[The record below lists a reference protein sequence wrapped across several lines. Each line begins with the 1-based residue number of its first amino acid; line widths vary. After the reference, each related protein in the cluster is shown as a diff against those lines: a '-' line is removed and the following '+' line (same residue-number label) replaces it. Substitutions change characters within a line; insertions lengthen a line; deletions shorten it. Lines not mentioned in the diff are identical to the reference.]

1 MFSRLNAKSRTWIL
15 LIAWILFTG
24 LGVADTFDLS
34 DDIVLPTSLEQP
46 ALAPAAA
53 EERKPHVLV
62 LKVFLD
68 RGDFHPLSLIRES
81 DVSPFFSIPFTHSD
95 TPLYQRTSVFRI

>member
-24 LGVADTFDLS
+24 LCVADTFDLS
-34 DDIVLPTSLEQP
+34 DDIVLPTALGQP
-46 ALAPAAA
+46 ALAPASAD
-53 EERKPHVLV
+53 ERKPHVFV
-62 LKVFLD
+62 LNVFLD

-81 DVSPFFSIPFTHSD
+81 DVSPVFSIPFTRSD
-95 TPLYQRTSVFRI
+95 TPLYQRHSVYRI

>member
-1 MFSRLNAKSRTWIL
+1 MFSRLDAKDRTWIL

-34 DDIVLPTSLEQP
+34 DDIVLPTALEQP
-46 ALAPAAA
+46 ALAPASA
-53 EERKPHVLV
+53 EERKPHAFV

-68 RGDFHPLSLIRES
+68 RGDFHLLSLIRES
-81 DVSPFFSIPFTHSD
+81 DVSPFFSIPFTRSD
-95 TPLYQRTSVFRI
+95 TPLYQRHSVYRI

>member
-34 DDIVLPTSLEQP
+34 DDIVLPTALEQP
-46 ALAPAAA
+46 ALAPASID
-53 EERKPHVLV
+53 ERKPHASVLNA
-62 LKVFLD
+62 FLD
-68 RGDFHPLSLIRES
+68 RGDFLPLSLIRES
-81 DVSPFFSIPFTHSD
+81 DISPFFSIPFTRSD